1 MANNNG
7 HAVAQCRKCGRQVP
21 RRIPLGGGLCPPCSA
36 LGRLE
41 VVLEQAELSP
51 VEQLDVANDLMY
63 AADMI
68 WAMHCHNRV
77 VEQYAATSPPYV
89 LRTAPPLRFTNRP
102 WSAQVPCLQMV
113 YHGDLGLTRDLPEH
127 PLPVPQLR
135 VAPPL
140 RGPSG
145 TENAQGNGQ
154 A

>member
-1 MANNNG
+1 MRRGAMATTNG

-21 RRIPLGGGLCPPCSA
+21 CRIPLSGGLCPPCAA

-51 VEQLDVANDLMY
+51 VEQLDVANDLIY

-89 LRTAPPLRFTNRP
+89 LRTSPPLRFTNRP

-113 YHGDLGLTRDLPEH
+113 YHGDLGLTRELPEH

-135 VAPPL
+135 AAPSV
-140 RGPSG
+140 RDPSG
-145 TENAQGNGQ
+145 TDTA
-154 A
+154 